1 MQSKNQE
8 KKANMLQELNSKNNF
23 TFKKWQKIKTYNQDK
38 SINFYKKFI
47 KNYLSLNKKYFF
59 NKEFLKS
66 YIFNQI
72 INIDTKKNYNLKFL
86 PIGIKDNIN
95 TKFLSTN
102 YGLRS
107 KKKFMAGNNANIV
120 DKIINNGGLIFSK
133 TNCAE
138 YAVHHISE
146 KLNINPYDDK
156 FIAGTSSTGSA
167 IAVSCGALPVAI
179 GTQTAGSIIRPASY
193 CGVIGYKPT
202 FGTIS
207 RTGVLKTA
215 DTLDTIGFF
224 SNYIEDLQMIFDST
238 RQKGLNYPI
247 TNKKIDKVK
256 SNLKRKKKIGIL
268 IGPKTKNANSS
279 LLSSLEK
286 IIKNTQNNNLVFE
299 EYKLSNF
306 FNDAHYF
313 HKVLYTKSL
322 SYYLKNEFKDNQEKL
337 SKSLSNMILYG
348 KELSLS
354 DYQKAI
360 DYQKK
365 LILKL
370 DKIFNKYD
378 FLIDLSTFSSAPN
391 YNSNGIE
398 DHNLIWTMGHIPSIS
413 LPIIKDNK
421 GLPVGVQ
428 LNSKRY
434 NDYELLEISKF
445 FYEKN

>member
-1 MQSKNQE
+1 M
-8 KKANMLQELNSKNNF
+8 
-23 TFKKWQKIKTYNQDK
+23 K
-38 SINFYKKFI
+38 SINGALKFTGVC
-47 KNYLSLNKKYFF
+47 KLSAFEIVNKLQKRELKLE
-59 NKEFLKS
+59 NVVNEFLIRIKIYNKFLKVFKFFDEKMILDQIKFLKNNKTKS
-66 YIFNQI
+66 NNLMGIPVAVKDIFNTFCMP
-72 INIDTKKNYNLKFL
+72 NSMGTKIYDQYYPGNDARVVFDIKRNSGLVFGKTYSSEFAVHNPAPTRNPWNLK
-86 PIGIKDNIN
+86 
-95 TKFLSTN
+95 LS
-102 YGLRS
+102 
-107 KKKFMAGNNANIV
+107 
-120 DKIINNGGLIFSK
+120 
-133 TNCAE
+133 
-138 YAVHHISE
+138 
-146 KLNINPYDDK
+146 P
-156 FIAGTSSTGSA
+156 GTSSSGSA
-167 IAVSCGALPVAI
+167 VAVATRMVPISI

-286 IIKNTQNNNLVFE
+286 IIKNTKNNNLVFE